1 VTAEQ
6 VKEPYEILPERFGFA
21 KIVNAELES
30 GTPEENA
37 VTLRCILMGEKGALR
52 NVIVMNSAAAL
63 VAGDV
68 TTGLREAARLA
79 EESIDSGRALDIL
92 NKFIEV
98 TQKLG

>member
-1 VTAEQ
+1 
-6 VKEPYEILPERFGFA
+6 
-21 KIVNAELES
+21 
-30 GTPEENA
+30 
-37 VTLRCILMGEKGALR
+37 
-52 NVIVMNSAAAL
+52 MNSAAAL